1 MKKYFF
7 CLGLFFLSYAFC
19 QEENEFRIPEFQID
33 FIEKEPNIDGE
44 VKRWGRNSRLDNLQ
58 AAILSHK
65 LKTYDKEYINLKDD
79 KIETE
84 LNVDKVPLIIINNDQ
99 ANIFKGKQ
107 AYDKLEEMIL
117 EEETP
122 KKAANKT
129 MKYGT
134 KVNFIVPTDDK
145 KERINLEKK

>member
-1 MKKYFF
+1 M
-7 CLGLFFLSYAFC
+7 
-19 QEENEFRIPEFQID
+19 EEKSIVIVYHPSCKASTD
-33 FIEKEPNIDGE
+33 FIIKCD
-44 VKRWGRNSRLDNLQ
+44 
-58 AAILSHK
+58 K